1 MSSPVSKNPLVE
13 KIVNGTAGDELLM
26 YLLSRQLAFT
36 EEEYLISL
44 VFVLQKDTLKQRA
57 LDMLHQ
63 VSFPAKKSYIQK
75 KEANHR
81 VAYFLMLEALAQ
93 RNSEML
99 VAVVQNS
106 FLPPEFLLKVAETGP
121 APTLEALVDNQI
133 RLIAYPEIMDVMEK
147 NPEMTPFLLGKIQEI
162 RNYYL
167 QQSVAEEIPEA
178 AVLPELT
185 ELISEE
191 EKKERAA
198 ATMEEDAPLDIDSL
212 EVQKK
217 ALTTL
222 QKINK
227 MSVSE
232 RIKVALTGGK
242 TERIVLI
249 KDANRMVQMAV
260 IESPKLSDDEVLIYT
275 KDKSLSGDIISK
287 VANNRDWTKN
297 YSIIFSLIEN
307 PKTPISRALGFIKQL
322 HDRDLKLVTQDKNIN
337 PVIRTLALNF
347 LRNKNQIKT

>member
-1 MSSPVSKNPLVE
+1 MSSPVSYNPLVE

-44 VFVLQKDTLKQRA
+44 VFVLQKDALKQRA

-63 VSFPAKKSYIQK
+63 LSFPVKKSYIQK

-81 VAYFLMLEALAQ
+81 VANFLLLEALAQ
-93 RNSEML
+93 KNSEL
-99 VAVVQNS
+99 LIALVQNS
-106 FLPPEFLLKVAETGP
+106 FLPPEFLVKIAETGT

-133 RLIAYPEIMDVMEK
+133 RLIAYPEIMDAMEK
-147 NPEMTPFLLGKIQEI
+147 NPEMSPYLQGKIQEI

-167 QQSVAEEIPEA
+167 QQSTVEDIPES

-185 ELISEE
+185 EVISEE
-191 EKKERAA
+191 EKKKKEAA
-198 ATMEEDAPLDIDSL
+198 NAEEELPLGIDSL

-260 IESPKLSDDEVLIYT
+260 IESPKLSDDEVLIYI
-275 KDKSLSGDIISK
+275 KDKSLSGDIINK

-297 YSIIFSLIEN
+297 YSIIFGLVEN
-307 PKTPISRALGFIKQL
+307 PKTPINRALAFIKQL
-322 HDRDLKLVTQDKNIN
+322 HERDLKLVTQDKNIS
-337 PVIRTLALNF
+337 PVIRNLAVNF
-347 LRNKNQIKT
+347 LRHKNQAKE